1 MTKSK
6 KKNFPKPKKNTKRF
20 KASLTKKIIEIFRKN
35 HSKSY
40 NYKQISTLLG
50 IKEGDKRKLVL
61 TVLMELAHEGLLH
74 ESPRG
79 KFKIKADRPYI
90 EGIVDMTARGSAYI
104 ISPDIDDDVFI
115 SPKNLNHALNGDK
128 VKVYLYAR
136 RKSSKPEGEVVEILE
151 RHKTDFVG
159 TIELSAHFAFLI
171 PDDQKMPV
179 DIFIPKEKLK
189 KAVNGEKAIVRIIDW
204 PEDATSPIGEVIEVL
219 GKPGD
224 NDTEAHA
231 ILLEFG
237 LPYRFP
243 EKIVKEAEKLN
254 VDISDDEIKRRRD
267 MRNETTFTIDPVDAK
282 DFDDA
287 LSVKKL
293 PNGNYQIGIHIAD
306 VSYYVKE
313 GSNIDKEAFKRA
325 TSVYLADRVVPMLPE
340 VLSNYACSLRP
351 NEDKLTYSAV
361 FEITPQAQVVNQWFG
376 RTVIH
381 SDRRFTYEEAQE
393 IIEGKNGDF
402 KDEILLLDRLAKKL
416 RAERFK
422 NGSIDFDRSEVRFQ
436 LDDKGN
442 PVGVYIKTS
451 KDANKLI
458 EEFMLLANKKV
469 AEFVG
474 KKHLEQKN
482 KKKYTFVYRIH
493 DTPDPEKLIT
503 FNNFVQKFGLSL
515 NLNNE
520 KAIAQ
525 SLNRVIEEVQNTPE
539 EDLIEQL
546 AIRTMAKAEYSTNNI
561 GHYGLGFEYYT
572 HFTSPIRR
580 YPDIMVH
587 RLLQHYLHGGRSVP
601 QPPYEEKC
609 KHCTKME
616 INATQAERASIKFK
630 QVQFLQDKIGQEFK
644 GVISGVSEWGMY
656 VELVDNYCEG
666 MVRLRDLNDDY
677 YYLDEENYRVVGRKY
692 GFTYQM
698 GDEVTVRVKNVD
710 LSRKQIDFELIQEF

>member
-1 MTKSK
+1 MAKSK
-6 KKNFPKPKKNTKRF
+6 KNKPPKFKRNTKNV
-20 KASLTKKIIEIFRKN
+20 KKSLTKKIIEVFNKN
-35 HSKSY
+35 HDKSY

-50 IKEGDKRKLVL
+50 IKDSQKRKLVL
-61 TVLMELAHEGLLH
+61 TILLELAHEGILH

-136 RKSSKPEGEVVEILE
+136 RPNSKPEGEVVEILE
-151 RHKTDFVG
+151 RNKNEFVG
-159 TIELSAHFAFLI
+159 VIEKSAHFAFLV

-179 DIFIPKEKLK
+179 DIFIPKEKL
-189 KAVNGEKAIVRIIDW
+189 NGAKDGDKAIVRIIDW
-204 PEDATSPIGEVIEVL
+204 PKDATSPFGEVIEVL

-231 ILLEFG
+231 ILIEYG

-243 EKIVKEAEKLN
+243 DKILKEAEELN
-254 VDISDDEIKRRRD
+254 VEISEEEIKRRRD
-267 MRNETTFTIDPVDAK
+267 MRDITTFTIDPIDAK

-287 LSVKKL
+287 LSVRTL
-293 PNGNYQIGIHIAD
+293 PNGNIEIGIHIAD
-306 VSYYVKE
+306 VSHYVKE

-340 VLSNYACSLRP
+340 VLSNFACSLRP

-361 FEITPQAQVVNQWFG
+361 FEMDKQAKVINQWFG
-376 RTVIH
+376 RTVTH

-393 IIEGKNGDF
+393 IIEGKDGDF
-402 KDEILLLDRLAKKL
+402 KEEILLLDKLAKKL
-416 RAERFK
+416 RKERFK
-422 NGSIDFDRSEVRFQ
+422 HGSIDFDRAEVRFN
-436 LDDKGN
+436 LDEKGN
-442 PVGVYIKTS
+442 PIGVYIKTS

-458 EEFMLLANKKV
+458 EEFMLLANRKV

-482 KKKYTFVYRIH
+482 KQKYTFVYRIH
-493 DTPDPEKLIT
+493 DTPDPQKLIT
-503 FNNFVQKFGLSL
+503 FNNFVHKFGLSL
-515 NLNNE
+515 NLKDE

-525 SLNRVIEEVQNTPE
+525 SLNRVIEKVQNTPE

-580 YPDIMVH
+580 YPDVMVH
-587 RLLQHYLHGGRSVP
+587 RLLQHYLEGGRSVP

-630 QVQFLQDKIGQEFK
+630 QVQFLQDKIGEVYK

-692 GFTYQM
+692 GYTYQM

-710 LSRKQIDFELIQEF
+710 LDRKQIDFELIQDF

>member
-1 MTKSK
+1 
-6 KKNFPKPKKNTKRF
+6 
-20 KASLTKKIIEIFRKN
+20 L
-35 HSKSY
+35 
-40 NYKQISTLLG
+40 
-50 IKEGDKRKLVL
+50 
-61 TVLMELAHEGLLH
+61 ELAHEGFLH
-74 ESPRG
+74 ESPKG

-90 EGIVDMTARGSAYI
+90 EGTVDMTARGSAYI

-136 RKSSKPEGEVVEILE
+136 RKNSKPEGEVVEILE
-151 RHKTDFVG
+151 RAKNEFVG
-159 TIELSAHFAFLI
+159 IIEKSAHFAFLV
-171 PDDQKMPV
+171 PDDPKMPV
-179 DIFIPKEKLK
+179 DIFIPKEKM
-189 KAVNGEKAIVRIIDW
+189 NGAKDGDKAIVRIIDW
-204 PEDATSPIGEVIEVL
+204 PKDATSPFGEVIEVL

-231 ILLEFG
+231 ILIEYG

-243 EKIVKEAEKLN
+243 EKIVKEAEQLN
-254 VDISDDEIKRRRD
+254 VDITEDEIKRRRD
-267 MRNETTFTIDPVDAK
+267 MRDITTFTIDPIDAK

-287 LSVKKL
+287 LSVRKL
-293 PNGNYQIGIHIAD
+293 PNGNYEIGIHIAD
-306 VSYYVKE
+306 VSHYVKE

-361 FEITPQAQVVNQWFG
+361 FEMDENANVLKQWFG
-376 RTVIH
+376 RTVTH

-393 IIEGKNGDF
+393 IIEGKEGDF
-402 KDEILLLDRLAKKL
+402 KDEILLLDKLAKKL
-416 RAERFK
+416 RKERFK
-422 NGSIDFDRSEVRFQ
+422 QGSIDFDRAEVRFN
-436 LDDKGN
+436 LDEKGN
-442 PVGVYIKTS
+442 PIGVYIKTS

-458 EEFMLLANKKV
+458 EEFMLLANRKV

-482 KKKYTFVYRIH
+482 NQKYTFVYRIH

-503 FNNFVQKFGLSL
+503 FNNFVHKFGLSL
-515 NLNNE
+515 NLQDE
-520 KAIAQ
+520 KAIAH
-525 SLNRVIEEVQNTPE
+525 SLNQVIEKVQNTPE

-561 GHYGLGFEYYT
+561 GHYGLGFDYYT

-580 YPDIMVH
+580 YPDVMVH
-587 RLLQHYLHGGRSVP
+587 RLLQRYLEGGKSVP
-601 QPPYEEKC
+601 QQPYEEKC

-630 QVQFLQDKIGQEFK
+630 QVQFLQDKVGQEFL
-644 GVISGVSEWGMY
+644 GVISGVSEWGLF

-677 YYLDEENYRVVGRKY
+677 YYLDEENYRVVGKKY
-692 GFTYQM
+692 GLTYQM

-710 LSRKQIDFELIQEF
+710 LDRKQIDFELIQDF